1 MTTVAWDG
9 KTIAADR
16 QATGGGGL
24 RRELAKL
31 YRSRLYIFG
40 GVGQL
45 DDVMSI
51 AEWFRLHDANSEKA
65 PTLSEGGTNGI
76 AVDTRSGKA
85 FIVEGAKPR
94 LSPILESFHASGSG
108 RDFAISAMAF
118 GKNAREAVLFASRFD
133 VFTGGKVDVVHLER
147 KGHHG

>member
-1 MTTVAWDG
+1 M
-9 KTIAADR
+9 IAADR

-24 RRELAKL
+24 RREVDKI

-45 DDVMSI
+45 DDVMAI
-51 AEWFRLHDANSEKA
+51 AEWFRLHDAASDAA
-65 PTLSEGGTNGI
+65 PALSEGGTNGI

-85 FIVEGAKPR
+85 FVVEGAKPR
-94 LSPILESFHASGSG
+94 LSPILEPFHAAGSG

-118 GKNAREAVLFASRFD
+118 GKSAREAVIFASRFD
-133 VFTGGKVDVVHLER
+133 VYTGGKVDVVRLAR
-147 KGHHG
+147 PKTTP